1 MFKKIFVVM
10 VAICMLMTFIGCGDA
25 SLYENPTSVKFAN
38 PTAASAAP
46 SETPT
51 ETTTPVVY
59 ETEAVAHGYGESYGP
74 GECEGCTPI
83 GDEFKPGNHVWCV
96 YRKDEG
102 APAQAVEFMVL
113 AVFEDTVVV
122 SRHYEYWETTVDGM
136 LDELRTRTSMGM
148 NSFVFAFRYD
158 ECYWDESGAI
168 AAANV
173 VNGH

>member
-1 MFKKIFVVM
+1 MIKKIFVVIL
-10 VAICMLMTFIGCGDA
+10 AICMVMTCVGCGNDVMLENLA
-25 SLYENPTSVKFAN
+25 SGEVAN
-38 PTAASAAP
+38 PTATVTASAP
-46 SETPT
+46 P
-51 ETTTPVVY
+51 TPVIV
-59 ETEAVAHGYGESYGP
+59 ETEAVDHGYGESYGP

-136 LDELRTRTSMGM
+136 LDELRTRTSRGI
-148 NSFVFAFRYD
+148 NSFVFAFPYED
-158 ECYWDESGAI
+158 CYRDGNQAV
-168 AAANV
+168 AAADV
-173 VNGH
+173 ANGR